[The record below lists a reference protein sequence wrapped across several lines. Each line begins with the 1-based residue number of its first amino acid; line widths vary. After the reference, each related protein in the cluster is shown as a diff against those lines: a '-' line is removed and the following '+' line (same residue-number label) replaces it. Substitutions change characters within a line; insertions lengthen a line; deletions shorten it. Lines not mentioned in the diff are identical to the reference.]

1 MKALIKDEHDNVDA
15 IIDGP
20 EAIIKRL
27 KEYLLEFDKYG
38 RPKCWG
44 TEEFVNYL
52 NEVVLKDRDEKVIIL
67 KFWTDDYDQNI
78 PTLRI

>member
-1 MKALIKDEHDNVDA
+1 MKALIMDEHGDFA
-15 IIDGP
+15 SIIDGS
-20 EAIIKRL
+20 EEIINNL

-38 RPKCWG
+38 HSVCWG

-52 NEVVLKDRDEKVIIL
+52 NEVILKDKNDKVVIL
-67 KFWTDDYDQNI
+67 DLYTNKYDKNL